1 MKQSETLKELMPALI
16 KAQGSIKHALKDAK
30 NPHFKNQYA
39 TLESVIDATKEALL
53 KNDISIVQAHTTANT
68 LVTTLY
74 HKSGEFLQ
82 SEVNLFMSRQ
92 DMQQLGS
99 ATTYARRYALASML
113 NISQEDD
120 DGNAAAQP
128 KTQKQIE
135 ESFGPYTKKYYP
147 KDLIANPAE
156 FVIDFGKKYKGKKLS
171 EIPVEAVDDSMMY
184 WLKQATQNQSQL
196 TGNIRAFVINAN
208 EYLIQKGV
216 RPPDE
221 E

>member
-1 MKQSETLKELMPALI
+1 MKQSESLKELMPALI

-53 KNDISIVQAHTTANT
+53 KNDISIVQAHTINNT

-113 NISQEDD
+113 NIAQEDD
-120 DGNAAAQP
+120 DGNAAAKP
-128 KTQKQIE
+128 ENRPLT
-135 ESFGPYTKKYYP
+135 YNKKYYP
-147 KDLIANPAE
+147 EDLLKVPSE
-156 FVIDFGKKYKGKKLS
+156 FVVDFGKKFKGKK
-171 EIPVEAVDDSMMY
+171 IADMPIEAVDESVQYWMKQVRDS
-184 WLKQATQNQSQL
+184 KQSL
-196 TGNIRAFVINAN
+196 TGNIRAFVVNAN
-208 EYLIQKGV
+208 EYLISKGV
-216 RPPDE
+216 YPPDE